1 MTQNQH
7 FKIFVSLFLFWF
19 MTLVPEQIINF
30 FCYFFILTLGI
41 IHGSNDLQ
49 IIDSFEKES
58 DLKKN
63 GIKSYVSIIII
74 AILFFIFLKKITFY
88 VFIFLSSYH
97 FGEQHF
103 NHKNFEG
110 KYIKN
115 MLQILHGIFL
125 FSILFLN
132 QKNEVTTISESLF
145 SIIVSSNFI
154 TVLSILSG
162 LCYAMILIYNW
173 FLYNDYKTLLE
184 EILNFTFFYI
194 LFKATSLIV
203 SFSIYFIIWHSIPS
217 IFDQIEFLYKKKS
230 KSLVILY
237 LKKSSLLWLISLFL
251 VTLSFIYLKES
262 ILFNSFIFAILFII
276 SIPHIFIINI
286 MNSYFKNRS
295 RKS

>member
-7 FKIFVSLFLFWF
+7 FKIFISLFLFWF
-19 MTLVPEQIINF
+19 MTLVPEQIIKI

-49 IIDSFEKES
+49 IINSFKKES
-58 DLKKN
+58 DFKKN
-63 GIKSYVSIIII
+63 GIKSYVIIIII

-88 VFIFLSSYH
+88 VFIILSSYH

-103 NHKNFEG
+103 NHKYFE
-110 KYIKN
+110 KKHIKN
-115 MLQILHGIFL
+115 MLQILHGLFL
-125 FSILFLN
+125 FSILFAN
-132 QKNEVTTISESLF
+132 QKNEVNTIAKSLF

-154 TVLSILSG
+154 TVLSIITG

-173 FLYNDYKTLLE
+173 FLYNDHKTFLE
-184 EILNFTFFYI
+184 EVLHFTFFYI

-203 SFSIYFIIWHSIPS
+203 GFSIYFIIWHSIPS
-217 IFDQIEFLYKKKS
+217 IFDQIEFLHKKKS

-237 LKKSSLLWLISLFL
+237 LKKSSLLWLISLFIIA
-251 VTLSFIYLKES
+251 LSYFYLKEI
-262 ILFNSFIFAILFII
+262 ILFNSFIFAILFVI
-276 SIPHIFIINI
+276 STPHIFIINI

-295 RKS
+295 S